1 MGRLLECYYYCN
13 LTSSVNMIHL
23 NFCFRLVDRS
33 PGDILLQVPVEDT
46 ITAINSITSQNEDIS
61 LSQEQQLA
69 MTLLHLRDQENHPY
83 VSTQLPKD
91 HYAIWNLPES
101 IWDELQLPRCYRESF
116 LATRQIVQEF
126 ASSSVDGRLLKGRSW
141 AFSMVRSRCTAV
153 PELKASPS
161 ATNLKQESST
171 VPIALL
177 PALDLFN
184 HQFDAGTLLQ
194 LNGTTWTLTSSKS
207 YSSGDQIYLSYGDE
221 KDNWKLLMT
230 YGFALADN
238 PNALIFWTWQ
248 DLLEA
253 AGKVRPSVFPPRVQQ
268 SLLKHPQ
275 LHETYTV
282 LSEQRATF
290 SYDGKAKEPRESLVN
305 GLQMMENLAVQLGQ
319 PHDASL
325 GKDILKQLLENRSNE
340 LKASIEAVQ
349 LTEGQAKNEWQSFL
363 SSLILVLEE
372 ELKCILH

>member
-1 MGRLLECYYYCN
+1 
-13 LTSSVNMIHL
+13 MIHL
-23 NFCFRLVDRS
+23 NFCVRLVDRS

-46 ITAINSITSQNEDIS
+46 ITTINSITSQNEYIS

-101 IWDELQLPRCYRESF
+101 IWDELKLPRCYRESF
-116 LATRQIVQEF
+116 LATRQVVQKF
-126 ASSSVDGRLLKGRSW
+126 ASSSVDGRLLKDRMW

-153 PELKASPS
+153 PELEASSSSSS
-161 ATNLKQESST
+161 AANIKHESST

-194 LNGTTWTLTSSKS
+194 LNGTAWTLTSSKS

-253 AGKVRPSVFPPRVQQ
+253 AGKVRPSVFPARVQQ

-305 GLQMMENLAVQLGQ
+305 GLQLLENLAVQLGQ
-319 PHDASL
+319 PNDASL
-325 GKDILKQLLENRSNE
+325 GKDILEQLLENRANE

-349 LTEGQAKNEWQSFL
+349 LTEGEAKKEWHSFL